1 MVRLGLLEV
10 RLPVLADHDR
20 RGQEHRLQRNDQRQ
34 HRPPRPLAKP
44 AAKATRLLKIQESV
58 AAARRSA
65 LGENPS
71 RAIVQSL
78 ADLGERR
85 GIVIVSS
92 SWLNLVERRC
102 SRVTSAPRRQGKDA
116 SRAAILLQLLAQPPS
131 PTASTS
137 PVTAR
142 SWEGDVADRPL
153 RLPGRYSL
161 NPSRPGCGQQL

>member
-1 MVRLGLLEV
+1 M
-10 RLPVLADHDR
+10 
-20 RGQEHRLQRNDQRQ
+20 
-34 HRPPRPLAKP
+34 PLAGDT
-44 AAKATRLLKIQESV
+44 AKATRLLKIQESV

-65 LGENPS
+65 LGENPL

-116 SRAAILLQLLAQPPS
+116 SRAAILRQLLAQPLS
-131 PTASTS
+131 PDGIDIS
-137 PVTAR
+137 
-142 SWEGDVADRPL
+142 GDRAVL
-153 RLPGRYSL
+153 G
-161 NPSRPGCGQQL
+161 G